1 MRTSRATAKRIT
13 AAIAGYTARLGVSK
27 DKAYALYK
35 QHGTC
40 LQGMLNEGIMA
51 PEGVEEY
58 LLAAHDIEYGDIAE
72 DPPLRAMIERC
83 ATKVG

>member
-1 MRTSRATAKRIT
+1 LLLPSLRAVRTPRATAKRIT

-51 PEGVEEY
+51 PEGVEEVS
-58 LLAAHDIEYGDIAE
+58 AITRTFHSEAQ
-72 DPPLRAMIERC
+72 
-83 ATKVG
+83 